1 MSRLNVLSTENISSY
16 HKFKL
21 QDGNLY
27 LNNKRVGIEVFGA
40 GKNMVLSDHLY
51 GVTDDVDLSGRLVVD
66 GSMVLGNNMFVVG
79 DISADGVFLLG
90 GDISLG
96 SNMFLAGD
104 LSADGVFMLGGDISL
119 GSNMFVVGDISA
131 DGVFLLGGDISLGS
145 NMFLAGDL
153 SADGVFMLGGD
164 ISLGSNM
171 FLAGDL
177 SADGVFMLGGDISLG
192 SNMFL
197 AGDLSAEGVFLLGGD
212 ISLGSNMFLAGDL
225 SAEGVF
231 LLGGDISLGSNMF
244 LAGDLSADGVFLLG
258 GDISLGSNM
267 FLAGDLSADGVFML
281 GGDISL
287 GSNMFLAGDLSADGV
302 FLLAGDISLGSNMF
316 LAGDLSA
323 DGVFMLGGD
332 ISLGSNM
339 FLAGDLSADG
349 VFLLGG
355 DISLGSNMFLAGD
368 LSADGDLF
376 LNGNIH
382 TGGYL
387 KLGTNVLDFISVG
400 ETFIYG
406 NESQNTTNNTS
417 TIRGN
422 LDICGLLVVETL
434 RSLNLEFEG
443 DIDFVSVG
451 IGTIKSLTNTQTL
464 RVEANILVDGTAA
477 DFHIEGP
484 FTIHGDSDMEVLNVY
499 DWVPDTNQNL
509 YYDKGN
515 IIIGATTAVDASLN
529 VFGKV
534 YIGGD
539 LEVAGVIT
547 AQSVIQTSDAR
558 LKTNVQDLTHGLDL
572 IRQIQPKLYNKND
585 LKEAGVLAQD
595 ILEIEGLE
603 HLVHLDEKTQ
613 MYSVNYMGLYM
624 YAIQAIKELEAKL
637 LRALN
642 SPQGRCP

>member
-1 MSRLNVLSTENISSY
+1 
-16 HKFKL
+16 
-21 QDGNLY
+21 
-27 LNNKRVGIEVFGA
+27 
-40 GKNMVLSDHLY
+40 
-51 GVTDDVDLSGRLVVD
+51 
-66 GSMVLGNNMFVVG
+66 
-79 DISADGVFLLG
+79 
-90 GDISLG
+90 
-96 SNMFLAGD
+96 
-104 LSADGVFMLGGDISL
+104 
-119 GSNMFVVGDISA
+119 
-131 DGVFLLGGDISLGS
+131 
-145 NMFLAGDL
+145 
-153 SADGVFMLGGD
+153 
-164 ISLGSNM
+164 
-171 FLAGDL
+171 
-177 SADGVFMLGGDISLG
+177 
-192 SNMFL
+192 
-197 AGDLSAEGVFLLGGD
+197 
-212 ISLGSNMFLAGDL
+212 
-225 SAEGVF
+225 
-231 LLGGDISLGSNMF
+231 MF

-267 FLAGDLSADGVFML
+267 FLAGDLSADGVL
-281 GGDISL
+281 
-287 GSNMFLAGDLSADGV
+287 
-302 FLLAGDISLGSNMF
+302 
-316 LAGDLSA
+316 
-323 DGVFMLGGD
+323 
-332 ISLGSNM
+332 
-339 FLAGDLSADG
+339 
-349 VFLLGG
+349 LLGG

-422 LDICGLLVVETL
+422 LDICGLLVVKTL

-443 DIDFVSVG
+443 DDIDFLSVG

-464 RVEANILVDGTAA
+464 RVEANILVVGTAA

-484 FTIHGDSDMEVLNVY
+484 FTIHGDSDSEVLNVY

-547 AQSVIQTSDAR
+547 ADSVIQTSDAR

-572 IRQIQPKLYNKND
+572 IRQIHPKLYNKND